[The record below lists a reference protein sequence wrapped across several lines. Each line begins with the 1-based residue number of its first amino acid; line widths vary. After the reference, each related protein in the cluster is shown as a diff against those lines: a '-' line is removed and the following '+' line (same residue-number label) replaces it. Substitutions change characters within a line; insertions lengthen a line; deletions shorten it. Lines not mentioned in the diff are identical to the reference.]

1 MDRRRWKVD
10 HWFRNIVSLRMFRY
24 RNLRIKNI
32 DIRFNTRKKKKR
44 KEKTSNPDIAF
55 A

>member
-1 MDRRRWKVD
+1 MDRRRWEVD
-10 HWFRNIVSLRMFRY
+10 HWFRNILSLRMFRY
-24 RNLRIKNI
+24 RNLGIKNN
-32 DIRFNTRKKKKR
+32 DIRFNKR